1 MHIFTN
7 RLGPYFQGDLIDF
20 NVQIKVN
27 YLPLRSV
34 HGIK

>member
-7 RLGPYFQGDLIDF
+7 RLGPYFQGDLIDL
-20 NVQIKVN
+20 QIKVN